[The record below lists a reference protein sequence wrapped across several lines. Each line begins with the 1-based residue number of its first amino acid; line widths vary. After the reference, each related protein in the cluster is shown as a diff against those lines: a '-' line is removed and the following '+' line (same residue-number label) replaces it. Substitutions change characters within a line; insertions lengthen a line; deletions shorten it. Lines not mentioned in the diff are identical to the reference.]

1 MLTMTI
7 GDVLAVVAGIGSAC
21 VAAWALLLGMA
32 LLFNRRANLAQQNLQ
47 SSRWRVLATG
57 SVVALLGVG
66 GAIVLL
72 NQPNGILKLV
82 GWALL
87 LATLALSALGASGLV
102 LLLAESVQ
110 RAEPGMSHFRAL
122 LRGAGL
128 LVAAGLVPLVGWFL
142 VLPLTVFVSTG
153 AGWCALRGRIPTPN
167 KKRLHNMPQVAPIV
181 VAPPFEEPTSAA
193 CALRNVECAMQNAKC
208 APQNSAEVVS

>member
-1 MLTMTI
+1 MTI

-21 VAAWALLLGMA
+21 VATWALLLGMA
-32 LLFNRRANLAQQNLQ
+32 LLFNRRANMAQQNLQ
-47 SSRWRVLATG
+47 SSPWRVLASG
-57 SVVALLGVG
+57 SVLALFGVG

-87 LATLALSALGASGLV
+87 LATLALAALGVGGLI

-110 RAEPGMSHFRAL
+110 RAQPGMSQFQAL

-128 LVAAGLVPLVGWFL
+128 LVAAGLVPLLGWFL
-142 VLPLTVFVSTG
+142 MVPVTIIISIG
-153 AGWCALRGRIPTPN
+153 AGWCALRGRVPTTN
-167 KKRLHNMPQVAPIV
+167 EKRLHNVSQVAPIV
-181 VAPPFEEPTSAA
+181 AAPHFEETTSTA
-193 CALRNVECAMQNAKC
+193 CALQKFECASQNG
-208 APQNSAEVVS
+208 AEAMS

>member
-1 MLTMTI
+1 MTI

-47 SSRWRVLATG
+47 SSPWRVLATG
-57 SVVALLGVG
+57 AALTLLGIG

-72 NQPNGILKLV
+72 NQPNGILKLA

-87 LATLALSALGASGLV
+87 LATLALAALGAGGLI

-110 RAEPGMSHFRAL
+110 RAQPGMSHFHAL

-128 LVAAGLVPLVGWFL
+128 LVAAGLVPLLGWLL
-142 VLPLTVFVSTG
+142 VVPLTILMSAG
-153 AGWCALRGRIPTPN
+153 AGWCALRGRVPTNN
-167 KKRLHNMPQVAPIV
+167 KKRLHNVPQVAPIV
-181 VAPPFEEPTSAA
+181 SAQHFGEPTSAA
-193 CALRNVECAMQNAKC
+193 CALRSAECAS
-208 APQNSAEVVS
+208 QNSAEVMS

>member
-1 MLTMTI
+1 MTI

-32 LLFNRRANLAQQNLQ
+32 LLFNRRANLAQQNFEA
-47 SSRWRVLATG
+47 SPWRVLATG
-57 SVVALLGVG
+57 AVLALLGVG

-87 LATLALSALGASGLV
+87 LATLALAALGAGGLI

-110 RAEPGMSHFRAL
+110 RAQPGMSHFHAL

-128 LVAAGLVPLVGWFL
+128 LVAAGLVPLLGWLL
-142 VLPLTVFVSTG
+142 VVPLTILVSTG
-153 AGWCALRGRIPTPN
+153 AGWCALRGRVPTTN
-167 KKRLHNMPQVAPIV
+167 KKRLHHVPQHNVPQVAPIV
-181 VAPPFEEPTSAA
+181 AVQHFEEPTSAA
-193 CALRNVECAMQNAKC
+193 CALLNAEC
-208 APQNSAEVVS
+208 APQNSAEVMS